1 MSPENRFKK
10 IAAARVNIVLATRIS
25 GNKIIFFY
33 YYFFFFGLRCY
44 CTLPNAIWGTFF
56 QFNPSH
62 PNPGRREKIKLN
74 SYFSH
79 PLCDHSK
86 GFIKALKAFINKTF

>member
-33 YYFFFFGLRCY
+33 FLFFWPKML
-44 CTLPNAIWGTFF
+44 LHA
-56 QFNPSH
+56 
-62 PNPGRREKIKLN
+62 
-74 SYFSH
+74 
-79 PLCDHSK
+79 
-86 GFIKALKAFINKTF
+86 A